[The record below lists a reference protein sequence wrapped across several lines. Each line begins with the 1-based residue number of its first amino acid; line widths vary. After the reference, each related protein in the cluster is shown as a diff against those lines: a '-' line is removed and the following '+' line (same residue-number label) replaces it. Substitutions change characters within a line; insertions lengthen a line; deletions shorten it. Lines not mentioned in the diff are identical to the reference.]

1 MNNILVISALALLSV
16 SSCKKD
22 TKALTKDT
30 LNEKEKS
37 DLIFLRE
44 EEKLAHDVYVFSFK
58 KYNQTIFLNISSGE
72 QNHMNSVLNLLTKY
86 GVADPIQNQSEGVF
100 QNAILQQLYNQ
111 LTAKSDSSL
120 TKALEVGAT
129 IEDLDINDIKS
140 FYVNTSNTDLTGVY
154 DRLTC
159 GSRNHLRS
167 FISQLLSNEITY
179 TPQYITQIEFNDI
192 IASSNEQCGK
202 NN

>member
-1 MNNILVISALALLSV
+1 MISALALLSV

-44 EEKLAHDVYVFSFK
+44 EEKLAHDVYVFSLK
-58 KYNQTIFLNISSGE
+58 KYNQTIFSNISSSE
-72 QNHMNSVLNLLTKY
+72 QNHMNSVLNLLNKY
-86 GVADPIQNQSEGVF
+86 GVTDPVQNQAEGVF
-100 QNAILQQLYNQ
+100 QNTVLQQLYSQ

-140 FYVNTSNTDLTGVY
+140 FYANTNKKDLIGVY

-167 FISQLLSNEITY
+167 FISQLSSNEIAY
-179 TPQYITQIEFNDI
+179 NPQYITQAEFNSI

>member
-1 MNNILVISALALLSV
+1 MNNILMISALALLSV

-44 EEKLAHDVYVFSFK
+44 EEKLAHDVYVFSLK
-58 KYNQTIFLNISSGE
+58 KYNQTIFSNISSSE
-72 QNHMNSVLNLLTKY
+72 QNHMNSVLNLLNKY
-86 GVADPIQNQSEGVF
+86 GVTDPVQNQAEGVF
-100 QNAILQQLYNQ
+100 QNTVLQQLYSQ

-140 FYVNTSNTDLTGVY
+140 FYANTNKKDLIGVY

-167 FISQLLSNEITY
+167 FISQLSSNEIAY
-179 TPQYITQIEFNDI
+179 NPQYITQAEFNSI